1 MKEPIPG
8 QILFSFDDPTA
19 AVFRPID
26 DVVMGGASR
35 SEAVPTVCGSL
46 RFSGV
51 VSLANG
57 GGFAS
62 IRAPIPR
69 ASLAGSRG
77 LALHTRGDGKVYK
90 LNVKLDT
97 AFDGVLYQARW
108 QPADGGWS
116 TAELAW
122 TAFEPRFRG
131 QLLPGA
137 PPLDPACI
145 AQLGL
150 MIADRQAGPFALD
163 VAWIAALPAVR

>member
-1 MKEPIPG
+1 MKGPSPEH
-8 QILFSFDDPTA
+8 ILFSFDDPTA

-35 SEAVPTVCGSL
+35 SEVAPTARGIL
-46 RFSGV
+46 RFAGV

-77 LALHTRGDGKVYK
+77 LALHTRGDGKAYK
-90 LNVKLDT
+90 VNVKLDT

-108 QPADGGWS
+108 QPAVGGWS
-116 TAELAW
+116 TVELAW

-137 PPLDPACI
+137 PAIDPTSI